1 MALPTT
7 ADIFHDRCARGLKG
21 PDAEQWI
28 KDNIEA
34 LKGRIYDG
42 DFDPLQNNIDD
53 KPVVFV
59 VFPDDSTAS
68 AGNYGSGWFAEQY
81 DQDYTKYNEAPPAWF
96 EA

>member
-7 ADIFHDRCARGLKG
+7 ADIFHDRCARG
-21 PDAEQWI
+21 
-28 KDNIEA
+28 